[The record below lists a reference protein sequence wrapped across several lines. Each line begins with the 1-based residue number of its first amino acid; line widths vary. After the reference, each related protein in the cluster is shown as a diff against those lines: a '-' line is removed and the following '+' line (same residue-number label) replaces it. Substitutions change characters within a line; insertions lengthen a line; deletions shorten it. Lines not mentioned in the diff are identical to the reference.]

1 MNYIFLG
8 LSIVSLIVFILLLVT
23 MISFILEGDFEF
35 DLLLSVLTLELMAL
49 FAFILCFIAIRK
61 TFFMRKHKLILF
73 KKTKTSRFHINI
85 KLKK

>member
-35 DLLLSVLTLELMAL
+35 DLEL
-49 FAFILCFIAIRK
+49 IDV
-61 TFFMRKHKLILF
+61 
-73 KKTKTSRFHINI
+73 
-85 KLKK
+85 